1 MDLINHCRALLISW
15 NKTEE
20 FKGVKITIPFSL
32 EFEKKVLSLAAEI
45 IKYLSSQYM
54 TTIEEDEE
62 LLEKT
67 VKPESTSA
75 LLLKIG
81 HKSILK

>member
-1 MDLINHCRALLISW
+1 M
-15 NKTEE
+15 
-20 FKGVKITIPFSL
+20 
-32 EFEKKVLSLAAEI
+32 AAEI

-75 LLLKIG
+75 LLLKIS
-81 HKSILK
+81 HKNILELHIHDLMVYVYSPLEGEIPERTGQVLLKLARPDQ